1 MTNSRSQKEE
11 EMKKILALI
20 IIFALAICSS
30 AVAAEKELEIQGKK
44 LMSRTPPFTLNLP
57 AELRWVHS
65 STVEYPKESSRTRA
79 YFFIREKS
87 KQLEQMVI
95 VQIADRTNPMA
106 EPMTVPPLKPDSD
119 KRMYIKRNLKKEK
132 VEVDYMIQLIVWN
145 PEAPSLEPIVKKGIG
160 IPSQWALQGQILF
173 PYGGE
178 HAAFIRY
185 SRDVTSFG
193 MRISGKGD
201 DWNRESI
208 SGNEK
213 KAYEV
218 FQKDFMGAIDSLI
231 FKTP

>member
-1 MTNSRSQKEE
+1 
-11 EMKKILALI
+11 MKKFLVLI
-20 IIFALAICSS
+20 IIFVVICSY
-30 AVAAEKELEIQGKK
+30 AMAAEKELEIQGKK
-44 LMSRTPPFTLNLP
+44 LMSRTPPFILNLP
-57 AELRWVHS
+57 AELRLVHS
-65 STVEYPKESSRTRA
+65 STVEYPKENSRTRA
-79 YFFIREKS
+79 YFFIKEKS
-87 KQLEQMVI
+87 KQVEQMVI

-106 EPMTVPPLKPDSD
+106 EPMSVPPLKPDTD
-119 KRMYIKRNLKKEK
+119 KRMYVRHHLKKEK
-132 VEVDYMIQLIVWN
+132 VEVDYLIQLIVWN
-145 PEAPSLEPIVKKGIG
+145 PAAPSLEPIVKKGIG

-178 HAAFIRY
+178 HAVFMRY

-193 MRISGKGD
+193 MKVSGKGA

-218 FQKDFMGAIDSLI
+218 FQKDFMEAINSLT

>member
-1 MTNSRSQKEE
+1 
-11 EMKKILALI
+11 MKKR
-20 IIFALAICSS
+20 FALLVILGALCSS
-30 AVAAEKELEIQGKK
+30 AAAAEKDLEIQGKK
-44 LMSRTPPFTLNLP
+44 LISRMPPFTLNLP
-57 AELRWVHS
+57 AELRLIHS
-65 STVEYPKESSRTRA
+65 STVEYPKESSRTRT
-79 YFFIREKS
+79 YFLIREKL
-87 KQLEQMVI
+87 KQVEQMMI

-106 EPMTVPPLKPDSD
+106 EPMSVPPLKPDTD
-119 KRMYIKRNLKKEK
+119 RRIYIKRNLKKEK

-178 HAAFIRY
+178 HAVFIRY

-193 MRISGKGD
+193 MRVSGKGD

-218 FQKDFMGAIDSLI
+218 FQKDFMGAINSLT